1 MKKALLLFLTI
12 VLAANF
18 AVAQTRQL
26 KTLHHLQGK
35 DDMLGLSYTGYE
47 DELGNIVRQGAFTY
61 KKDGFSMSLYYNN
74 NILDGDASI
83 TYTNPKLPTYKL
95 SCKMKYMD
103 GQLKEIDF
111 EEIGDYDGYKNRVFE
126 GRRVFKCFQNER
138 GLPSGEFECSIAFTL
153 NGGHNESIKGRFDDS
168 GKATG
173 YWDISAS
180 VGMAEHM
187 FNPNR
192 ASFGEMGSKV
202 YYEKGYCLGTNDNSI
217 AFGRKY
223 LVEKSVSEQELLNK
237 GFSFDKNA
245 IQVKYPLMSQTS
257 HQPDMTIGNTLD
269 MVTVNVKRMC
279 DIVHE
284 VFYYGRRGQNYTLFG
299 GLYDLCP
306 PINFNCNYAGAFE
319 NGFMKGSLITYMS
332 SELYQKLKTD
342 PSQFKYDSDLKKY
355 YVVKTDGKTR
365 LYTPLESEEEISLYM
380 KQQEEMEKRKE
391 EEKRRNEEEEKRRA
405 DSLQKERMSKEAIT
419 EIQKGLDRMMKDRSG
434 YYQYPNSKQFYPIVK
449 YSIGGSQVTCRY
461 DLYDCEITVSV
472 VLNVGVNNR
481 PGYFES
487 YKTNVIVNQ
496 ERTGNYR
503 IDNDRSFVNKERVNN
518 IWDSIAILKNDSK
531 ALEKQLL
538 SNKKYSSI
546 VASYKKEDLSYNI
559 KETDPQKQYDYYTKI
574 INIQKAYLK
583 FIELVNQIDNV
594 SNEIIAAAKDE
605 SDIAKSY
612 QNIYKS
618 WNLSVNK
625 NIHEEVRRLEESDYR
640 NIQDSCL
647 AFIELR
653 KTITQNNANI
663 ASYAKTA
670 PTIVKA
676 YNTYMKGVDLTWTP
690 ESGRNQAAREIIN
703 TQNALINELSK
714 PNISEVDKTVKKSK
728 AKTWEDVK
736 KEIMK

>member
-1 MKKALLLFLTI
+1 MKKALLLFLTS
-12 VLAANF
+12 VLVTSI
-18 AVAQTRQL
+18 AVAQNQQL

-35 DDMLGLSYTGYE
+35 EDMSGLTYTGYE
-47 DELGNIVRQGAFTY
+47 DELGNIVRHGALTY
-61 KKDGFSMSLYYNN
+61 KVDGFTMSLYYSNN
-74 NILDGDASI
+74 VIDGNASI
-83 TYTNPKLPTYKL
+83 VYTNPKLPAYKL
-95 SCKMKYMD
+95 SCKMKYKD

-111 EEIGDYDGYKNRVFE
+111 EEIGDYDGYHNYVLD
-126 GRRVFKCFQNER
+126 GRRVFKCIQNEQ
-138 GLPSGEFECSIAFTL
+138 GLPSGEFECSISFTR
-153 NGGHNESIKGRFDDS
+153 NGGHDESIKGRFDDS

-180 VGMAEHM
+180 VDKTD
-187 FNPNR
+187 PNR
-192 ASFGEMGSKV
+192 ASFGKMGSKV

-217 AFGRKY
+217 VFGRKY
-223 LVEKSVSEQELLNK
+223 LVEKSISEQELLNN

-245 IQVKYPLMSQTS
+245 IQVKYSLMSQTS
-257 HQPDMTIGNTLD
+257 SQPNMTIGNTLD

-279 DIVHE
+279 DIVHD
-284 VFYYGRRGQNYTLFG
+284 VLYYGRRGQNYTLFR

-306 PINFNCNYAGAFE
+306 PINFNCDYKGAFE

-342 PSQFKYDSDLKKY
+342 PSQFKFDSDLKKY

-365 LYTPLESEEEISLYM
+365 LYIPLESEEEFSLYV
-380 KQQEEMEKRKE
+380 KQQEELEKRKE
-391 EEKRRNEEEEKRRA
+391 EEKKRNEEEMKRRA

-419 EIQKGLDRMMKDRSG
+419 EIQKKLDGMMKDRSG
-434 YYQYPNSKQFYPIVK
+434 YDQYPNSKQFYPIVK
-449 YSIGGSQVTCRY
+449 YSIGDAPVSCRY

-472 VLNVGVNNR
+472 VLNVGENNR
-481 PGYFES
+481 PGYYES
-487 YKTNVIVNQ
+487 YKTNVIVTQ

-503 IDNDRSFVNKERVNN
+503 IDKDRSFVNKERVNN
-518 IWDSIAILKNDSK
+518 IWDSIASLKNDSK
-531 ALEKQLL
+531 DLEEQLL

-546 VASYKKEDLSYNI
+546 VASYKKENVSYNI
-559 KETDPQKQYDYYTKI
+559 KETDPQKQYDYYTRI
-574 INIQKAYLK
+574 INVQKAYLK
-583 FIELVNQIDNV
+583 FLDLVNQIDNV

-647 AFIELR
+647 IFIELR
-653 KTITQNNANI
+653 KTITENNAKI
-663 ASYAKTA
+663 AGYAKTA
-670 PTIVKA
+670 STIVKA
-676 YNTYMKGVDLTWTP
+676 YNTYMKGANLTWNP
-690 ESGRNQAAREIIN
+690 EPGRNQAIREIIN
-703 TQNALINELSK
+703 TQNVLMTALSK
-714 PNISEVDKTVKKSK
+714 PNISEIDKTVKKSK

-736 KEIMK
+736 KILFQ

>member
-1 MKKALLLFLTI
+1 MKKALLLFLTS
-12 VLAANF
+12 VLVVSFVF
-18 AVAQTRQL
+18 AQGQQL

-35 DDMLGLSYTGYE
+35 DDMSGLTYTGYE

-61 KKDGFSMSLYYNN
+61 KIDGFSMSLYYNN

-83 TYTNPKLPTYKL
+83 TYNNPKLPTYKL
-95 SCKMKYMD
+95 SCKMKYKD

-279 DIVHE
+279 DIVHD
-284 VFYYGRRGQNYTLFG
+284 VLYYGRRGQNYTLFG

-306 PINFNCNYAGAFE
+306 QINFSCNYAGAFE

-332 SELYQKLKTD
+332 SELYQSILNQIKNNNRQATLKYDAQLDKFYVLKVDGVSRLYIPIESENEFKGLFDGPCPSTMTDYDGNTYNTVKIGTQCWMKENLKTTHYSD
-342 PSQFKYDSDLKKY
+342 GTEIALGNGRYNPNGNSSEVSMYGFLYDWYAIMHEEKSSDQIPSRVQGICPTGWHVPSVSEWGILIGNIRKPEYACDNDNSAVAKSLSATWGWKS
-355 YVVKTDGKTR
+355 
-365 LYTPLESEEEISLYM
+365 SEELC
-380 KQQEEMEKRKE
+380 
-391 EEKRRNEEEEKRRA
+391 A
-405 DSLQKERMSKEAIT
+405 
-419 EIQKGLDRMMKDRSG
+419 
-434 YYQYPNSKQFYPIVK
+434 
-449 YSIGGSQVTCRY
+449 
-461 DLYDCEITVSV
+461 
-472 VLNVGVNNR
+472 VGN
-481 PGYFES
+481 
-487 YKTNVIVNQ
+487 
-496 ERTGNYR
+496 
-503 IDNDRSFVNKERVNN
+503 
-518 IWDSIAILKNDSK
+518 
-531 ALEKQLL
+531 LL
-538 SNKKYSSI
+538 SNNDATGFSAVPAGFIYNAAYDGMGKKCYMWSSTE
-546 VASYKKEDLSYNI
+546 YEHN
-559 KETDPQKQYDYYTKI
+559 
-574 INIQKAYLK
+574 
-583 FIELVNQIDNV
+583 
-594 SNEIIAAAKDE
+594 
-605 SDIAKSY
+605 
-612 QNIYKS
+612 
-618 WNLSVNK
+618 
-625 NIHEEVRRLEESDYR
+625 
-640 NIQDSCL
+640 
-647 AFIELR
+647 
-653 KTITQNNANI
+653 
-663 ASYAKTA
+663 
-670 PTIVKA
+670 
-676 YNTYMKGVDLTWTP
+676 
-690 ESGRNQAAREIIN
+690 
-703 TQNALINELSK
+703 
-714 PNISEVDKTVKKSK
+714 SEVSIRGILHDSPYDRDLYGPKRMGISVRCLK
-728 AKTWEDVK
+728 DY
-736 KEIMK
+736 